1 MAGFP
6 IEEVKIT
13 HEDLV
18 NQLVKQLSTMT
29 LEMSV
34 VRAENEKLRKYVG
47 DLLTAQAVN
56 EQK

>member
-1 MAGFP
+1 MAGIP
-6 IEEVKIT
+6 VDQVKIT

-47 DLLTAQAVN
+47 DLLAAQTVN
-56 EQK
+56 Q

>member
-56 EQK
+56 Q

>member
-1 MAGFP
+1 MAGIP
-6 IEEVKIT
+6 VEQVRIT

-47 DLLTAQAVN
+47 DLLAAQTVN
-56 EQK
+56 Q

>member
-6 IEEVKIT
+6 VEQVKIT
-13 HEDLV
+13 HDDLV

-34 VRAENEKLRKYVG
+34 VRAENEKLRKYVV
-47 DLLTAQAVN
+47 DLLAAQGVN
-56 EQK
+56 QEK